1 MKWLVPAVLLLVVL
15 TEACVAASPLRA
27 FTLPITGVVVGTA
40 LGLLWGN
47 LRSARADMPSPLLPA
62 VRPTRRCADG
72 MPAPRPES
80 VGPNAPAAIGTGSCA
95 R

>member
-1 MKWLVPAVLLLVVL
+1 MKWLVPAVLPLVVL
-15 TEACVAASPLRA
+15 AEACVAASPLRA

-47 LRSARADMPSPLLPA
+47 LRSARADMPSSPASLPA
-62 VRPTRRCADG
+62 DETLRRWHAR
-72 MPAPRPES
+72 AEARISWAER
-80 VGPNAPAAIGTGSCA
+80 PAAIGTGSCA